1 MVYMHTLMNIK
12 MNISLKKNPVIPRT
26 NMNQND
32 KWYPNI
38 KIRNY
43 LSMIL
48 KELPQK

>member
-1 MVYMHTLMNIK
+1 
-12 MNISLKKNPVIPRT
+12 
-26 NMNQND
+26 MNQND

-48 KELPQK
+48 KELPQKII